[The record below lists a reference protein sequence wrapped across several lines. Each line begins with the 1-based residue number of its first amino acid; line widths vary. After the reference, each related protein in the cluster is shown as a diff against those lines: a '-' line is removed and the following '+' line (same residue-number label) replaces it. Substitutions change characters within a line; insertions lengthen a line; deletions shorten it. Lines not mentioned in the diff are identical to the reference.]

1 MKTSLTIQNIK
12 TGWTPKERPQSQHNN
27 NTLGFRFKTVRFLNI
42 ITPTLCAPSL
52 GFQRELFHF
61 LLWYIRPFIYI
72 TLLRVCELYEL
83 RAFDTLNN
91 RCRGTGLKI
100 GDDIGSPLPTAFGAG
115 YLGISSLGGGLHGKR
130 RGSSG
135 IFNSVY
141 FHVCLRAAMAG
152 YCIPT
157 SCVCMYVSYHIHPRI
172 IIIKRLGRERRA
184 LEARKKGG
192 TSETLHDLFFSSLT

>member
-27 NTLGFRFKTVRFLNI
+27 NTTFGFRFKTVRFLNI

-61 LLWYIRPFIYI
+61 LLWYIRPLIYI
-72 TLLRVCELYEL
+72 TLLRLCELYEL
-83 RAFDTLNN
+83 RAFDTLND

-115 YLGISSLGGGLHGKR
+115 YLGILSLGGELHGKR

-135 IFNSVY
+135 ILIRFTFTYACVRQWLAIVY
-141 FHVCLRAAMAG
+141 LLPACVRMCH
-152 YCIPT
+152 IT
-157 SCVCMYVSYHIHPRI
+157 STH
-172 IIIKRLGRERRA
+172 A
-184 LEARKKGG
+184 L
-192 TSETLHDLFFSSLT
+192 